1 MHLKNK
7 RNGKIIAVPDIKRS
21 FMETENKKETFND
34 IIQGDKP
41 VLIDFFAEW
50 CGPCKL
56 MKPVL
61 TELRQRMGDKIRILK
76 VDVDR
81 SPVVSSAFD
90 IQSVPTLML
99 IQNKNIL
106 WRQAGVMQAGQLEQI
121 ITQFASIK

>member
-1 MHLKNK
+1 
-7 RNGKIIAVPDIKRS
+7 
-21 FMETENKKETFND
+21 METENKKETFND
-34 IIQGDKP
+34 ILESGKP

-56 MKPVL
+56 MKPIL
-61 TELRQRMGDKIRILK
+61 TDLRKRMGDKIRILK

-81 SPVVSSAFD
+81 SPVVSSAFE

-106 WRQAGVMQAGQLEQI
+106 WRQAGVVQASQLEKI
-121 ITQFASIK
+121 ITPFLTT

>member
-1 MHLKNK
+1 
-7 RNGKIIAVPDIKRS
+7 
-21 FMETENKKETFND
+21 METENKKETFSD
-34 IIQGDKP
+34 ILEGNKP

-56 MKPVL
+56 MKPIL

-81 SPVVSSAFD
+81 SPVVSSAFE

-99 IQNKNIL
+99 IQDRNIL
-106 WRQAGVMQAGQLEQI
+106 WRQAGVVQASQLEKI
-121 ITQFASIK
+121 ITQFLPS

>member
-1 MHLKNK
+1 
-7 RNGKIIAVPDIKRS
+7 
-21 FMETENKKETFND
+21 METENKKETFSD
-34 IIQGDKP
+34 ILEGNKP

-56 MKPVL
+56 MKPIL

-81 SPVVSSAFD
+81 SPVVSSAFE

-99 IQNKNIL
+99 VQDRNIL
-106 WRQAGVMQAGQLEQI
+106 WRQAGVVQASQLEKI
-121 ITQFASIK
+121 IKQFLPS

>member
-1 MHLKNK
+1 
-7 RNGKIIAVPDIKRS
+7 
-21 FMETENKKETFND
+21 METENKKETFND
-34 IIQGDKP
+34 ILESGKP

-56 MKPVL
+56 MKPIL
-61 TELRQRMGDKIRILK
+61 TDLRKRMGDKIRILK

-81 SPVVSSAFD
+81 SPVVSSAFE

-106 WRQAGVMQAGQLEQI
+106 WRQAGVMQAGQLEKI
-121 ITQFASIK
+121 INQFLPSQT

>member
-1 MHLKNK
+1 
-7 RNGKIIAVPDIKRS
+7 
-21 FMETENKKETFND
+21 METEKRETFND

-56 MKPVL
+56 MKPIL

-99 IQNKNIL
+99 IQNKNNV
-106 WRQAGVMQAGQLEQI
+106 WRQAGVVPARQLEKI
-121 ITQFASIK
+121 INEFLPA

>member
-1 MHLKNK
+1 
-7 RNGKIIAVPDIKRS
+7 
-21 FMETENKKETFND
+21 METENEKETFND
-34 IIQGDKP
+34 IIQGDRP
-41 VLIDFFAEW
+41 VFIDFFAEW

-106 WRQAGVMQAGQLEQI
+106 WRQAGVVQAGQLEKI
-121 ITQFASIK
+121 INQFLVTQQ

>member
-1 MHLKNK
+1 
-7 RNGKIIAVPDIKRS
+7 
-21 FMETENKKETFND
+21 METENKKESFND

-50 CGPCKL
+50 CAPCKL
-56 MKPVL
+56 MKPIL
-61 TELRQRMGDKIRILK
+61 AELRQRMGDKIRILK

-99 IQNKNIL
+99 IRNKNII
-106 WRQAGVMQAGQLEQI
+106 WRQAGVVQAGQLEQI
-121 ITQFASIK
+121 INQFLVTQQ

>member
-1 MHLKNK
+1 
-7 RNGKIIAVPDIKRS
+7 
-21 FMETENKKETFND
+21 METENKKETFND
-34 IIQGDKP
+34 IIQADKP

-56 MKPVL
+56 MKPIL

-99 IQNKNIL
+99 IRNKNIV
-106 WRQAGVMQAGQLEQI
+106 WRQAGVVQAVQLEQI
-121 ITQFASIK
+121 INQFLVAP

>member
-1 MHLKNK
+1 
-7 RNGKIIAVPDIKRS
+7 
-21 FMETENKKETFND
+21 METENKKESFND

-56 MKPVL
+56 MKPIL

-76 VDVDR
+76 VDVDK

-90 IQSVPTLML
+90 IQSVPTLIV

-106 WRQAGVMQAGQLEQI
+106 WRQAGVIQAAQLEKI
-121 ITQFASIK
+121 ITQFLPS

>member
-1 MHLKNK
+1 
-7 RNGKIIAVPDIKRS
+7 
-21 FMETENKKETFND
+21 METENKKETFSD
-34 IIQGDKP
+34 ILEGNKP

-56 MKPVL
+56 MKPIL

-81 SPVVSSAFD
+81 SPEVSSAFE

-99 IQNKNIL
+99 IQNRDIL
-106 WRQAGVMQAGQLEQI
+106 WRQAGVMQASQLEKI
-121 ITQFASIK
+121 ITQFLPS

>member
-1 MHLKNK
+1 
-7 RNGKIIAVPDIKRS
+7 
-21 FMETENKKETFND
+21 METENKKETFND

-56 MKPVL
+56 MKPIL

-76 VDVDR
+76 VDVDK

-99 IQNKNIL
+99 IQNKNIVCRL
-106 WRQAGVMQAGQLEQI
+106 LLEKKNAQLEKI
-121 ITQFASIK
+121 IT

>member
-1 MHLKNK
+1 
-7 RNGKIIAVPDIKRS
+7 
-21 FMETENKKETFND
+21 METENKKETFND

-56 MKPVL
+56 MKPIL

-76 VDVDR
+76 VDVDK

-99 IQNKNIL
+99 IRNKDIV
-106 WRQAGVMQAGQLEQI
+106 WRQAGVVQAGHLEQI
-121 ITQFASIK
+121 INQFLATQQ